1 MPLLEADRSPAVIE
15 AGSPSTWTS
24 LVGAALEA
32 RLALRAPSLEDTEF
46 WRRHTAFIQLTQLRR
61 LFKKAART
69 EFGRAH
75 GFARMAKLGDLDML
89 REYRRAVPIVDYEG
103 YRGLIERMREGGEPD
118 ILWPG
123 LVRDFAQT
131 SGTTSGDKFMP
142 VSKELFKSN
151 YRASLDIFATLMSW
165 GVSLPTMMSGKCLF
179 LGGSTDLSI
188 NEHGIRTGDL
198 SGLVTPLIRWPISEV
213 YTPGPD
219 IALMSD
225 WPAKIEA
232 MAQRTIDQDVRMV
245 SGMPSWASVL
255 FARVIELAQE
265 RGRNVSRM
273 RDIWP
278 NLDLFVHGGVN
289 YAPFKP
295 RIAELVEGDAQADL
309 PHRLELYP
317 ASEAFVALQD
327 TEGDRGLRLC
337 ADHGNFYEFVP
348 VDEIHSDNPRAFAA
362 WEVVRDVRYVVV
374 LSTCA
379 GLYRYILGDVVEFD
393 TIPGGPD
400 GNGGTGPLRMRIV
413 GRHRLFINAF
423 GENLIVEHIEN
434 AVAKAA
440 QALGVR
446 VGEFTAAPIYPSETT
461 RAGLELAIEAE
472 LDADRAKKFR
482 DLVDEA
488 IKEQNVDYTTKRTDN
503 LGMTEPKITVLRE
516 GAFHAWLDSRGK
528 LGGQHKCPRCANHRE
543 FIEGVIASN
552 PA

>member
-1 MPLLEADRSPAVIE
+1 MIQPDAPTS
-15 AGSPSTWTS
+15 WTAA
-24 LVGAALEA
+24 VGAALEV
-32 RLALRAPSLEDTEF
+32 RLALRAPALDDTDF
-46 WRRHTAFIQLTQLRR
+46 WRTSTAIIQLHQLRK
-61 LFKKAART
+61 LFRKASRT

-75 GFARMAKLGDLDML
+75 GFARLAALPDAEML
-89 REYRRAVPIVDYEG
+89 VAYRKAVPIVDYEG
-103 YRGLIERMREGGEPD
+103 YRSLIERMREGGEPD

-142 VSKELFKSN
+142 VSGALFRSN
-151 YRASLDIFATLMSW
+151 YRASLDIFANLMRW
-165 GVSLPTMMSGKCLF
+165 CVPLTRIMSGRCLF
-179 LGGSTDLSI
+179 LGGSTDLSV

-198 SGLVTPLIRWPISEV
+198 SGLVTPMIRWPISAV

-245 SGMPSWASVL
+245 SGMPSWAAVL
-255 FARVIELAQE
+255 FARIIELAQE
-265 RGRNVSRM
+265 RGRNVSKM

-278 NLDLFVHGGVN
+278 HLELFVHGGVN

-295 RIAELVEGDAQADL
+295 RIAELVEGDARGDL
-309 PHRLELYP
+309 PWRLELYP

-327 TEGDRGLRLC
+327 EPGERGLRLC

-348 VDEIHSDNPRAFAA
+348 VDEIHDANPRACAA
-362 WEVVRDVRYVVV
+362 WEVARGVRYVVV

-393 TIPGGPD
+393 TIPAGLDGLGGD
-400 GNGGTGPLRMRIV
+400 GPLRMRIV

-440 QALGVR
+440 EVLGVR
-446 VGEFTAAPIYPSETT
+446 VGEFTAAPVYPSGQT
-461 RAGLELAIEAE
+461 RAALEVAIEADLTCE
-472 LDADRAKKFR
+472 RVRAFR
-482 DLVDEA
+482 DLVDES
-488 IKEQNVDYTTKRTDN
+488 IKAQNVDYTTKRTDG
-503 LGMTEPKITVLRE
+503 LGMAEPKITVLRE